1 MQAVPLTI
9 VCGPANCGKVALLV
23 QRFLD
28 AVDGGQNPF
37 LVVPNRSDAE
47 LVERELLRRRGAVLG
62 GSVGTFDDLFGLVLE
77 RCGEAPL
84 VLSPAQRRLVLAEV
98 IGAAELEAL
107 QAPARSP
114 GFADGLARMFDELT
128 VSDEPAAVGRRLARL
143 GGGQRFDEIRALRT
157 AYLDRLAALG
167 ALDRAGMRARGAE
180 LVASRLDAWDGAPVL
195 AHGFEDVTGVQL
207 AALRALAGRGP
218 VTVSLPYETG
228 REAFAAVRPA
238 MDALTAGPHELVE
251 LPPGDHAD
259 SPVLLHLE
267 RSLFALRDAGRAPE
281 PDGSVVLLEACG
293 MRGVADQV
301 AAEALRLVREDGI
314 PPEQICVIVTD
325 TAPWRQVLESA
336 FAAHELP
343 AEVDATVELPTTAF
357 GGALLALLRFAWFDG
372 DRADLFRYL
381 RSPFSGVLRR
391 TVDHAEGRLRG
402 RGMITGEHVRATLRE
417 LEYDRLLA
425 AVDELEDDGDPLDQV
440 ERRVRTRR
448 RSSTARRPAAMSPP
462 VRTASRWR

>member
-1 MQAVPLTI
+1 MARPPPGFAVAPPSRIQAVPLTI

-77 RCGEAPL
+77 RSGEAPL

-98 IGAAELEAL
+98 IGAAELETLA
-107 QAPARSP
+107 APARSP

-128 VSDEPAAVGRRLARL
+128 VSDEPAAVVRRLAGL
-143 GGGQRFDEIRALRT
+143 DGGQRFDEIRALRA
-157 AYLDRLAALG
+157 AYLERLAALG

-251 LPPGDHAD
+251 LPPGGHAD

-267 RSLFALRDAGRAPE
+267 RSLFALRDAGPAPE

-301 AAEALRLVREDGI
+301 AAEALRLVRED
-314 PPEQICVIVTD
+314 
-325 TAPWRQVLESA
+325 R
-336 FAAHELP
+336 HP
-343 AEVDATVELPTTAF
+343 A
-357 GGALLALLRFAWFDG
+357 G
-372 DRADLFRYL
+372 ADLRD
-381 RSPFSGVLRR
+381 RHR
-391 TVDHAEGRLRG
+391 H
-402 RGMITGEHVRATLRE
+402 RA
-417 LEYDRLLA
+417 LA
-425 AVDELEDDGDPLDQV
+425 AGAGVGV
-440 ERRVRTRR
+440 RRVRAAGRGGRHGRAPDHGVRR
-448 RSSTARRPAAMSPP
+448 RAARAAPVRLVRRRPRPTCSATCAAL
-462 VRTASRWR
+462 SRACCGGRSTMPRAVCAAAA

>member
-1 MQAVPLTI
+1 MARPPPGFAVAPPSRIQAVPLTI

-77 RCGEAPL
+77 RSGEAPL

-98 IGAAELEAL
+98 IGAAELETLA
-107 QAPARSP
+107 APARSP

-128 VSDEPAAVGRRLARL
+128 VSDEPAAVVRRLAGL
-143 GGGQRFDEIRALRT
+143 DGGQRFDEIRALR
-157 AYLDRLAALG
+157 AVYLERLAALG

-251 LPPGDHAD
+251 LPPGGHAD

-267 RSLFALRDAGRAPE
+267 RSLFALRDAGPAPE

-301 AAEALRLVREDGI
+301 AAEALRLVREDHI
-314 PPEQICVIVTD
+314 LPEQICVIVTD

-336 FAAHELP
+336 VAAYGLP
-343 AEVDATVELPTTAF
+343 AEVDAAADRVPDHGVRRRA
-357 GGALLALLRFAWFDG
+357 ARAAPLACWFDG

-381 RSPFSGVLRR
+381 RSPFSRR
-391 TVDHAEGRLRG
+391 CSARG
-402 RGMITGEHVRATLRE
+402 RGCRGPSRKQRHDRGRARPADRSRAGVRPSAC
-417 LEYDRLLA
+417 
-425 AVDELEDDGDPLDQV
+425 
-440 ERRVRTRR
+440 RRQRARGG
-448 RSSTARRPAAMSPP
+448 RRPARSGGAAGGGA
-462 VRTASRWR
+462 RRRG